1 MESQLTAHNRRV
13 DTEILARQ
21 GLRLPPITLKC
32 LRTAG
37 VYCQPSISIEHQHLA
52 KKYVLRGV
60 ESGGAVAEVGAYAS
74 FVDEQGNALPWLQ
87 RVDSIGVHG
96 VHAIVV
102 APVLIRA
109 QMLRIERTY
118 DLLIT
123 RHQLAT
129 SGDKQRPRLE
139 SSVLFYGRRGGL
151 EMELW
156 GKDAAFR
163 SAGCPV
169 FYTRAGE
176 RVVLPNDFQDA
187 ATRITSA
194 VCCLG
199 CRHSHLLGP
208 SPIAPDGTE
217 NPNALDVTEERS
229 VSVEAVS
236 GGAV

>member
-1 MESQLTAHNRRV
+1 MESQLTTHRKRV
-13 DTEILARQ
+13 ETDVLARQ
-21 GLRLPPITLKC
+21 GLRLPAITLKR

-37 VYCQPSISIEHQHLA
+37 IYCQPSMSIEHQHLA

-74 FVDEQGNALPWLQ
+74 FVNEHGNTLPWLQ
-87 RVDSIGVHG
+87 RVDSIGVNG

-102 APVLIRA
+102 APALVRV
-109 QMLRIERTY
+109 QMFRIERTY

-123 RHQLAT
+123 RHRLAK
-129 SGDKQRPRLE
+129 SGDSERPRLE

-156 GKDAAFR
+156 GKDAAYR
-163 SAGCPV
+163 GTVCPV

-176 RVVLPNDFQDA
+176 RVVLPEDFQDA

-199 CRHSHLLGP
+199 CRHCHLLGP
-208 SPIAPDGTE
+208 RSITADRAEDRG
-217 NPNALDVTEERS
+217 ALDVTGERS
-229 VSVEAVS
+229 ANVTAISGEAV
-236 GGAV
+236 

>member
-1 MESQLTAHNRRV
+1 MESQLTMHNRRV
-13 DTEILARQ
+13 ETDILARQ
-21 GLRLPPITLKC
+21 GIRLPPITLKC

-37 VYCQPSISIEHQHLA
+37 IYCRPSVSIEHQHLA

-74 FVDEQGNALPWLQ
+74 FVDEQANALAWLQ
-87 RVDSIGVHG
+87 RVDSIGVNG
-96 VHAIVV
+96 VHAIVI
-102 APVLIRA
+102 APVLIRV

-123 RHQLAT
+123 RHQLT
-129 SGDKQRPRLE
+129 KSGNSQRPQLE
-139 SSVLFYGRRGGL
+139 SSILFYGRRGGL

-163 SAGCPV
+163 GTVCPV

-176 RVVLPNDFQDA
+176 RVVLPNDLQDA

-199 CRHSHLLGP
+199 CRHCHLLGP
-208 SPIAPDGTE
+208 RPIAADRAE
-217 NPNALDVTEERS
+217 DRSAFDVTDERS
-229 VSVEAVS
+229 ADVNAIAGRAV
-236 GGAV
+236 

>member
-1 MESQLTAHNRRV
+1 MESQLTTHTRRV
-13 DTEILARQ
+13 QTEVLARQ

-37 VYCQPSISIEHQHLA
+37 IYCQPSVSIEHQHLA

-74 FVDEQGNALPWLQ
+74 FVAEHGNALPWLQ
-87 RVDSIGVHG
+87 RVDSIGVNG

-102 APVLIRA
+102 APVLIRV
-109 QMLRIERTY
+109 QMVRIGRTY

-123 RHQLAT
+123 RHELAKLGE
-129 SGDKQRPRLE
+129 SQRPRLD
-139 SSVLFYGRRGGL
+139 SSILFYGRRGGL

-156 GKDAAFR
+156 GKDVTFR
-163 SAGCPV
+163 GTVCPV

-176 RVVLPNDFQDA
+176 RVGLPNDFQDA

-199 CRHSHLLGP
+199 CRHCHLLEP
-208 SPIAPDGTE
+208 RLTAPHRTE
-217 NPNALDVTEERS
+217 DRSALDVGDERNGS
-229 VSVEAVS
+229 IDAAAS
-236 GGAV
+236 GTA